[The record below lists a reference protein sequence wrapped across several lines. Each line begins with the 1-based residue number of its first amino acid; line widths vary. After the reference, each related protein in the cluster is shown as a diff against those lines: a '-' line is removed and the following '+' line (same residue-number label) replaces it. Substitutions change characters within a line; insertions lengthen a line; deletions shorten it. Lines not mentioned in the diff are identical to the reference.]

1 MSLLKNIWKGSSKPK
16 KLCEE
21 WNLAANQDFDDDFF
35 SPSGNSSYKVKYLG
49 HIPVDSS
56 NNTQHITE
64 KAIDSIIS
72 MSKANRKSIKK
83 VMVSVNLKGI
93 EVTDRSNEKPLF
105 DVSIFRICSCLA
117 YAKCRRVF
125 AFLATDVQETT
136 ECHAFMCSKRSTAES
151 MAVTVAQLF
160 SAVYHMWQSA
170 QREGLGTL
178 YYNNGPLLQ
187 PSLPSYSK
195 HEVDFKIT
203 ENVPLTTLSSTKW
216 ISFDG
221 SLKDGSLPSTRSLA
235 YAEVY
240 VSPPAYSEKPFSGN
254 QTLDSKEW
262 SECSKSVELIVL

>member
-1 MSLLKNIWKGSSKPK
+1 MSLLKNIWKSSGKHK
-16 KLCEE
+16 KLSEE

-35 SPSGNSSYKVKYLG
+35 SPSGNSTYKVKYLG
-49 HIPVDSS
+49 HVPVDSS
-56 NNTQHITE
+56 KNTQQITE
-64 KAIDSIIS
+64 TAIDSIIS
-72 MSKANRKSIKK
+72 MSKANQKSIKK
-83 VMVSVNLKGI
+83 VLVSVNFKGI
-93 EVTDRSNEKPLF
+93 EVTDRSNEKPIL
-105 DVSIFRICSCLA
+105 DVSIFRVCSCLA
-117 YAKCRRVF
+117 YAKCRRIF

-170 QREGLGTL
+170 HRESLGTL
-178 YYNNGPLLQ
+178 YYNKGPLLQ
-187 PSLPSYSK
+187 HSLPSYSK
-195 HEVDFKIT
+195 HDVDFQIT
-203 ENVPLTTLSSTKW
+203 ENVPLRTLATTKW

-240 VSPPAYSEKPFSGN
+240 VSPPAYSEKPASEN